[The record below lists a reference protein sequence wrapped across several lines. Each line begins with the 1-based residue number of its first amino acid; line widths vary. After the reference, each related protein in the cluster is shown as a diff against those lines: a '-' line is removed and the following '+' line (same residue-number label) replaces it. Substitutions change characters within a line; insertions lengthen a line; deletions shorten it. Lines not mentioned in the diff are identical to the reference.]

1 MTFTVVDKL
10 ILFPLIFLAGF
21 VDSIA
26 GGGGLISLP
35 AYLFIGVP
43 SHYALGTNKLSSTI
57 GTIFSTLRYA
67 HGRTIV
73 YSIGI
78 PSVVGSL
85 IGSYIG
91 SKLALFLSDDV
102 LKIVLTFLIPIAAAI
117 VFISRP
123 KGNGEKKEEK
133 AYRNAKTITIS
144 ALIGLAIGAYDG
156 FFGPG
161 TGTFLIIFYVSILSL
176 DHVSASGTAKIVNL
190 ASNIGALV
198 TFIAGGKVF
207 YSLGLPAALFGIA
220 GNWLGSGVALKRG
233 AKVIKP
239 VMLAV
244 LVLLFIKIITDMF

>member
-1 MTFTVVDKL
+1 MLKQQPF
-10 ILFPLIFLAGF
+10 
-21 VDSIA
+21 
-26 GGGGLISLP
+26 
-35 AYLFIGVP
+35 
-43 SHYALGTNKLSSTI
+43 
-57 GTIFSTLRYA
+57 
-67 HGRTIV
+67 RTHRV
-73 YSIGI
+73 
-78 PSVVGSL
+78 
-85 IGSYIG
+85 
-91 SKLALFLSDDV
+91 
-102 LKIVLTFLIPIAAAI
+102 
-117 VFISRP
+117 
-123 KGNGEKKEEK
+123 
-133 AYRNAKTITIS
+133 
-144 ALIGLAIGAYDG
+144 AIGAYDG

-239 VMLAV
+239 VMLVV

>member
-1 MTFTVVDKL
+1 MHFTLIDKF

-67 HGRTIV
+67 KGKAII
-73 YSIGI
+73 YSVGL
-78 PSVVGSL
+78 PSVVGAL

-91 SKLALFLSDDV
+91 AKLALFLSPER
-102 LKIVLTFLIPIAAAI
+102 LKIILTVLIPLAAI
-117 VFISRP
+117 VVFFGRKNDQSVQKQINFKSVRTYIISFM
-123 KGNGEKKEEK
+123 
-133 AYRNAKTITIS
+133 
-144 ALIGLAIGAYDG
+144 IGLSVGAYDG

-161 TGTFLIIFYVSILSL
+161 TGTFLIILYVSVLSV

-198 TFIAGGKVF
+198 TFIFGGKVN

-220 GNWLGSGVALKRG
+220 GNWLGSGLALKKG
-233 AKVIKP
+233 SKVIKP
-239 VMLAV
+239 IMLAV
-244 LVLLFIKIITDMF
+244 LVILFVRIIADMI